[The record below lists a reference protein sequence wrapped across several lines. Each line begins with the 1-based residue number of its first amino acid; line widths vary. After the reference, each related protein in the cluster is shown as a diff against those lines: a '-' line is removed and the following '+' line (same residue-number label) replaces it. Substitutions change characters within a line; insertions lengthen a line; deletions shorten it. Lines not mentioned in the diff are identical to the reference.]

1 MGLHTRPVPQIL
13 DETVEVVL
21 ALTKRLQ
28 QRTVDVPMPQ
38 VLEETVEVV
47 RLVPQERVQW
57 IDEQTVEV
65 PIPQSSGDSE
75 QIVDVPVSQDE
86 VLEAL
91 QFQVPS
97 ISHEIQRTS
106 SDVESDEKEF
116 VTLKRF

>member
-1 MGLHTRPVPQIL
+1 MGPHTRPVPQIL

-75 QIVDVPVSQDE
+75 QIVDVPVSHE